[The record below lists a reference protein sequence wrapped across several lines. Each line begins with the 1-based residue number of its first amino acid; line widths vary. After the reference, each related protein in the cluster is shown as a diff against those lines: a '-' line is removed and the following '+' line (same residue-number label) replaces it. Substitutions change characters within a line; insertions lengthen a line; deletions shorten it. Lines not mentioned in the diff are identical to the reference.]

1 MKAAFTIHIAAV
13 IAALLLAPQARS
25 QSVPVAK
32 TNPMKVYMHYMP
44 WFETPATLGG
54 SNWGYH
60 WKFNN
65 QNPNIVDGAGK
76 RQIASHYY
84 PKIGPYA
91 SSDPSVIEYHML
103 LMKLSGVDGIM
114 IDWYGVQGTNGDVGS
129 LLNNSNAAIAKVD
142 DYGLQFGVV
151 MEDRFSTISSSNLT
165 ADINKGKAN
174 MAYLRDNYF
183 NNPNYI
189 RQNATTDPLVAV
201 FGPIRFQTA
210 SQWTQIL
217 AEAGED
223 VDFNTLWYEKN
234 DAGTNADGEYA
245 WIYENGALNNH
256 LTHQTNFYNLRAP
269 ILGTVGGVA
278 YPGFDDFYQE
288 GGTGTVIGFDIPH
301 NNGQTLTDVLNL
313 ASQNSAS
320 MDYLQ
325 LATFNDFGEG
335 TMFEPTVETGFDYL
349 HQLQVFTGA
358 KDPTTQQALD
368 ESDLQLV
375 YELYLA
381 RTKYAGNAS
390 IQAMLNQVSDSLT
403 SMQIGT
409 AESLLA
415 QASPAGDYN
424 ADGQVTINDYNTWR
438 AAFGASKIIYGSG
451 ADGNYDGIVNAADFV
466 IWRNSFAASGNGF
479 GGSIPEP
486 ATGRSAYFRRRAILL
501 LVRSPRA
508 GITNRS
514 GLPTQRFILFAR
526 VY

>member
-1 MKAAFTIHIAAV
+1 MKATFTIHIAAV
-13 IAALLLAPQARS
+13 IAALLLALPARS

-65 QNPNIVDGAGK
+65 QNPNIVDAAGK

-84 PKIGPYA
+84 PMIGPYA
-91 SSDPSVIEYHML
+91 SSDPHVIEYHML

-142 DYGLQFGVV
+142 DFGMKFGVV
-151 MEDRFSTISSSNLT
+151 LEDRFSTTSHGNGVP
-165 ADINKGKAN
+165 DINKAKAN
-174 MAYLRDNYF
+174 MAYLKNNYF
-183 NNPNYI
+183 SNSSYI
-189 RQNATTDPLVAV
+189 RQNAGADPLVGV
-201 FGPIRFQTA
+201 FGPITFDPMNPNNPGDSAQ
-210 SQWTQIL
+210 QWTQIL

-223 VDFNTLWYEKN
+223 VDFVTLWYEKN
-234 DAGTNADGEYA
+234 DTGANADGEYA
-245 WIYENGALNNH
+245 WIYEDEISDNH
-256 LTHQTNFYNLRAP
+256 LSHQRSFLNTRATT
-269 ILGTVGGVA
+269 LGTAGGMA
-278 YPGFDDFYQE
+278 YPGFNDYYQE
-288 GGTGTVIGFDIPH
+288 GGVGNIVPFEIPH
-301 NNGQTLTDVLNL
+301 AGGQTLDAVLDQFQLYAN
-313 ASQNSAS
+313 AAP
-320 MDYLQ
+320 DRIDFLQ

-358 KDPTTQQALD
+358 KDPTTQQVLD

-381 RTKYAGNAS
+381 RTKYPGNAS

-403 SMQIGT
+403 SMQIST

-438 AAFGASKIIYGSG
+438 AAFGSSKIIYGSG

-466 IWRNSFAASGNGF
+466 IWRNSFAAAGNGF

-486 ATGRSAYFRRRAILL
+486 ATGALLIFGAALYCCPSVRRGRIAK
-501 LVRSPRA
+501 
-508 GITNRS
+508 
-514 GLPTQRFILFAR
+514 
-526 VY
+526 